1 VGGTGTAYWGPR
13 GGPLSSRAETIAGL
27 NAGSAVNYFDA
38 MDDSIAVADSILMCS
53 YEVAETASAPFPA
66 TS

>member
-1 VGGTGTAYWGPR
+1 
-13 GGPLSSRAETIAGL
+13 
-27 NAGSAVNYFDA
+27 